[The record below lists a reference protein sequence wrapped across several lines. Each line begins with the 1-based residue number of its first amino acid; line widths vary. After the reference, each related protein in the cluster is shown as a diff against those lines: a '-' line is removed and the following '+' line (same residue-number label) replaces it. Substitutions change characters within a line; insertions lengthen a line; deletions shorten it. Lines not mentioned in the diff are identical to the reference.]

1 MTPLWLTFIFKH
13 KSIIAI
19 ALLVIFVFGG
29 WYLYFREKGENEELS
44 DKIGMLEAAPE
55 TVFVQGTVI
64 SETKHDTTFR
74 YIYKTKFDTLV
85 TGDTVY
91 SAIPDKD
98 SIMVITKSESG
109 TIEIDT
115 TLTDKLIFH
124 AAVQYPSG
132 ESLLSFKWFPQKKT
146 KRSWFAGIGIG
157 ITDQNKSIIL
167 ADVNYRRFGIGA
179 IASDTEVGGYLRINF

>member
-74 YIYKTKFDTLV
+74 Y
-85 TGDTVY
+85 VY